1 MLELLETS
9 EIPKDPFKNLIIHV
23 SSYLHNNAHIDF
35 RSKDWN
41 FAILVGEGLY
51 LKQGMKD
58 IKRKVIVRA

>member
-35 RSKDWN
+35 RSKD
-41 FAILVGEGLY
+41 
-51 LKQGMKD
+51 
-58 IKRKVIVRA
+58 